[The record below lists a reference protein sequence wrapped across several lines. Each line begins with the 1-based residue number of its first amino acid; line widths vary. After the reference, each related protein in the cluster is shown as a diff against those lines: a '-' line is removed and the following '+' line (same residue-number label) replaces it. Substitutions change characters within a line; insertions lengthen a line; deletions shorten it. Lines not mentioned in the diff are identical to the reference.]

1 MIKNNVICQ
10 GNTTIMKKITTNTYD
25 VLFGIE
31 AYDFLGNF
39 LREKGYSKIF
49 IITDSNCHEY
59 CLPRFLAHLSTE
71 IPFEIIEVDN
81 GESSKT
87 IETCISIW
95 QVLTELGA
103 DRKSV
108 VINVGGGVVTDL
120 GGFVASTYKRG
131 IDHIQIPTSL
141 LGMVDASIGGKT
153 GIDLDGIK
161 NQIGT
166 FTSPKMVI
174 IDVEYLETL
183 ESREL
188 RAGYAEMLKHA
199 LICDLN
205 YWNVLKDTANIDF
218 NDLESLIYHSV
229 FIKNEIVSQDPE
241 EKGVRK
247 CLNFGHTLGHGLESY
262 FLYNDDKELLLHGE
276 AVAIGLILESYLSW
290 KKESIDEDT
299 YKDIKSVIF
308 SIFPKV
314 ILTAEDIN
322 GVKEWLKHDKKS
334 IKNVLQ
340 FVLLKGI
347 GRFELNQNVE
357 EQLIDEAFEDYLR

>member
-1 MIKNNVICQ
+1 
-10 GNTTIMKKITTNTYD
+10 MKKIITDTYD
-25 VLFGIE
+25 VLFGLE
-31 AYDFLGNF
+31 GYDFLGTF
-39 LREKGYSKIF
+39 LKEKDYSKIF

-59 CLPRFLAHLSTE
+59 CVPRFLAHLPTK

-103 DRKSV
+103 DRNSV
-108 VINVGGGVVTDL
+108 IINVGGGVVTDL
-120 GGFVASTYKRG
+120 GGFIASTFKRG

-166 FTSPKMVI
+166 FTSPKMIVI
-174 IDVEYLETL
+174 DAAYLDTL
-183 ESREL
+183 EAREL

-199 LICDLN
+199 LIYDVN
-205 YWNVLKDTANIDF
+205 YWDILKDTANIDL

-229 FIKNEIVSQDPE
+229 HIKNEIVAQDPE
-241 EKGVRK
+241 EKGIRK
-247 CLNFGHTLGHGLESY
+247 CLNFGHTLGHALESY
-262 FLYNDDKELLLHGE
+262 FLYADDKESILHGE
-276 AVAIGLILESYLSW
+276 AVAMGMILETYLSW
-290 KKESIDEDT
+290 RKGRIDEDL

-314 ILTAEDIN
+314 ILSTEDIN

-334 IKNVLQ
+334 VKNIVH

-347 GRFELNQNVE
+347 GSFEINQHVD
-357 EQLIDEAFEDYLR
+357 EQLIDKAFEDYLS